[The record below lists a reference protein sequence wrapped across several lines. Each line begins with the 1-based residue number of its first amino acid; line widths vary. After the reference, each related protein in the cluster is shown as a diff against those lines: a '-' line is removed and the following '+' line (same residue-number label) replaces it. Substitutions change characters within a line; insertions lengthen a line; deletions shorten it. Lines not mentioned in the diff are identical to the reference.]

1 MRIPFAGRENTTL
14 PPLHD
19 ILQLLTACFEK
30 VNNEAC
36 RIGAMS
42 TKLKAPEAK
51 SFLGTEDVMGLIQLH
66 YDIVSKVFRL
76 ILQFVKKYS
85 NSSYQVGLYLNMNR
99 VIKAEMDLNECTKEV
114 KNLLKLVNFL
124 RLQNAAYTVHVA
136 KKWHK
141 KAKVNIYYK

>member
-1 MRIPFAGRENTTL
+1 MNT
-14 PPLHD
+14 
-19 ILQLLTACFEK
+19 
-30 VNNEAC
+30 
-36 RIGAMS
+36 
-42 TKLKAPEAK
+42 
-51 SFLGTEDVMGLIQLH
+51 
-66 YDIVSKVFRL
+66 
-76 ILQFVKKYS
+76 
-85 NSSYQVGLYLNMNR
+85 SYQVGLYLNMNR